1 MKIEIKKAE
10 ALILRRAIRDVAWLI
25 YNDEELWGRRIYER
39 KLGYNYKVS
48 LLKNLARIE
57 AKVNKEFREM
67 GYLKKKT
74 GNTQCGW
81 LWSTTSKRCNNK
93 WRKMEEEYQEEKDE
107 MG

>member
-1 MKIEIKKAE
+1 MNIEIKKSE

-25 YNDEELWGRRIYER
+25 YNDEELWCSKIYSK
-39 KLGYNYKVS
+39 KLSYDYKVS

-74 GNTQCGW
+74 GNTRCAW
-81 LWSTTSKRCNNK
+81 LWSITSKRCTNK
-93 WRKMEEEYQEEKDE
+93 WRKMEEEYQKEVK
-107 MG
+107 

>member
-1 MKIEIKKAE
+1 MNIEIKKSE

-25 YNDEELWGRRIYER
+25 YNDEELWCSKVYKRSR
-39 KLGYNYKVS
+39 KLSYDYKVS

-74 GNTQCGW
+74 GNTRCAW
-81 LWSTTSKRCNNK
+81 LWSITSKRCINK
-93 WRKMEEEYQEEKDE
+93 WGKMEEEYQKENK
-107 MG
+107 

>member
-1 MKIEIKKAE
+1 MKIKIKKSE
-10 ALILRRAIRDVAWLI
+10 ALILRRAIRDIAWLI
-25 YNDEELWGRRIYER
+25 YKDKELCGEDIYDR
-39 KLGYNYKVS
+39 TLGYNYKVS

-81 LWSTTSKRCNNK
+81 LWTTTSKRWNNK
-93 WRKMEEEYQEEKDE
+93 WRKMEEKYQEGKK
-107 MG
+107 